1 MIRISR
7 SARASAAGVA
17 IVLALAGCATPAGP
31 GAAPSTT
38 APAPATSAPAET
50 PTPTPSATPAPDP
63 GDISAWVITEEA
75 IGPFELGMPWDEA
88 VALADELGW
97 DLQYAH
103 QEEGCAANVGLPDT
117 DGPGGLG
124 LRVWK
129 GDGVVYDLT
138 LSDDGGLAEGTP
150 VPETA
155 EGITLFSPL
164 DQVRAAYPGATEGE
178 VVPTAERR
186 FVSVDADGQDGAI
199 HFEHFV
205 RQEGVDYGTDGPVE
219 GIVRSVSVNAV
230 GQPAYEHC

>member
-150 VPETA
+150 MPETDA
-155 EGITLFSPL
+155 GIALFSTV
-164 DQVRAAYPGATEGE
+164 DEVRAAYPDATEGD
-178 VVPTAERR
+178 VPISPDRPYFA
-186 FVSVDADGQDGAI
+186 VDSDGSGGAMF
-199 HFEHFV
+199 FEHARGAQHV
-205 RQEGVDYGTDGPVE
+205 TA
-219 GIVRSVSVNAV
+219 ISVNENDS
-230 GQPAYEHC
+230 PAYEHC